1 MLQAWLWSPP
11 DRKGA
16 GWDGVGIA
24 KPLFRTRIL
33 PGTDWT
39 QHTKVAVMLKWM
51 KQVSMGQTRGDA
63 EIRSSEAALSAMKKD
78 IIKHIFISDLPPL
91 CCWGQDKLSYPW
103 KPNSMTVCCRGT
115 ILLRISSPAH
125 SRPAILL
132 VGLFRV
138 EKLQFCNA
146 NSMRYCGLL
155 TRQTSKKQVD
165 CRGQIKKGK
174 VIILPYAY
182 IPLLVILK
190 LTMLN
195 LSL

>member
-1 MLQAWLWSPP
+1 
-11 DRKGA
+11 
-16 GWDGVGIA
+16 
-24 KPLFRTRIL
+24 
-33 PGTDWT
+33 
-39 QHTKVAVMLKWM
+39 
-51 KQVSMGQTRGDA
+51 
-63 EIRSSEAALSAMKKD
+63 
-78 IIKHIFISDLPPL
+78 
-91 CCWGQDKLSYPW
+91 
-103 KPNSMTVCCRGT
+103 MTVCCRGT

-132 VGLFRV
+132 PGLFRV

-165 CRGQIKKGK
+165 RRGQIKKGK

-190 LTMLN
+190 LTMPN
-195 LSL
+195 LSLQPQQNSCCCLFLLSFFFFFFLLNVLNVCFVLFCWLRNFKAILNTV